1 MCSIPN
7 QPGYLIATAK
17 TCKFSSIDD
26 ITLSNLIL
34 RPVINLTGR
43 YTCNASNVIPN
54 HLKPLPER
62 LEKQVIKDSYEDIS
76 WHVESLFNNMPVSKT
91 VVSILKCICIAKE
104 LQPLCKKSILKK
116 LFIKFTK

>member
-1 MCSIPN
+1 MTEKGIQQQKYTKTEDATDSELKQFQVFQVSEHYDKMCSIPN

-62 LEKQVIKDSYEDIS
+62 LEKEVIKDSYEDIS
-76 WHVESLFNNMPVSKT
+76 
-91 VVSILKCICIAKE
+91 
-104 LQPLCKKSILKK
+104 
-116 LFIKFTK
+116 